1 MPVRQV
7 LVDSGPL
14 IALFNRNERRHAY
27 FDSRVQSLARQG
39 AQFLTTW
46 PCVTEATHMLK
57 VLDNR
62 IDMLHWIAAGGVRAR
77 EFPSSELLA
86 MAEWMRRY
94 SQRREMDFA
103 DASLMWLAISL
114 GTTEILTVDRA
125 DFERYRLPSGKA
137 FSIL

>member
-14 IALFNRNERRHAY
+14 IALFNQSERRHAY
-27 FDSRVQSLARQG
+27 FDSRVQSLANEG
-39 AQFLTTW
+39 AEFLTTW

-62 IDMLHWIAAGGVRAR
+62 IDMLHWIAAGGVSAR
-77 EFPSSELLA
+77 EFPSIELMA
-86 MAEWMRRY
+86 MADWMRRY
-94 SQRREMDFA
+94 SDRREMDFA
-103 DASLMWLAISL
+103 DASLMWLAISS
-114 GTTEILTVDRA
+114 GTREILTVDRA
-125 DFERYRLPSGKA
+125 DFEHYRLPSGKT